1 MYAKTPTV
9 IGESDPEGCA
19 ACGVRHYPH
28 NGYRNGTMFP
38 TYTAL
43 QLARVYELADRRKV
57 NLLGA
62 VTWAFLFE
70 DQPYF
75 DGFRDLATNGIAK
88 PVLNTFRMLG
98 QMRGDRVEVK
108 SSGALSVEQIRDA
121 GVRGQPDISA
131 LAARSDRSAT
141 VLVWNYHDDDV
152 PAPAAA
158 VTLTIHGLP
167 GRVATLTHDRIDEEH
182 SNSYSAWLRMGSP
195 QQPTREQ
202 HAELDR
208 RSQLQALRAPRV
220 VTIGADG
227 VVTETFDLPRKSVS
241 FVKVVW

>member
-1 MYAKTPTV
+1 MYAKTPIV
-9 IGESDPEGCA
+9 IGETDPEGCA

-28 NGYRNGTMFP
+28 NGYRYGTMFP

-98 QMRGDRVEVK
+98 QMRGDRVEVE
-108 SSGALSVEQIRDA
+108 SSGALSVEQIRDRQ
-121 GVRGQPDISA
+121 VHCDGQ
-131 LAARSDRSAT
+131 RYT
-141 VLVWNYHDDDV
+141 VIE
-152 PAPAAA
+152 PAPR
-158 VTLTIHGLP
+158 LTQRKLQHS
-167 GRVATLTHDRIDEEH
+167 RCQWTHQ
-182 SNSYSAWLRMGSP
+182 S
-195 QQPTREQ
+195 
-202 HAELDR
+202 
-208 RSQLQALRAPRV
+208 
-220 VTIGADG
+220 
-227 VVTETFDLPRKSVS
+227 
-241 FVKVVW
+241 